1 MVNKKSKQYS
11 STRQKTNR
19 GVNMIIDKAEK
30 IGNQGEKIMTN
41 LKDKTIII
49 KDDIDGY
56 IMKNP
61 EKSVLIATGIGLVI
75 GSILTYKLINR
86 GK

>member
-11 STRQKTNR
+11 SIRQKTNR

-61 EKSVLIATGIGLVI
+61 EKSVLIATGIGLVL